1 MASSWR
7 SACTRHYRPGHR
19 NIYTA
24 VRFIACSDRTLPSG
38 TTPFFPL
45 SQSRENWNIF
55 LAKPGRFYCPI
66 RSSFSLNNCSLLSR
80 RDASRGPMWTR
91 CYRDFVMAMLD
102 DLAASCFL
110 LKDCTLLCA
119 VFGQKVSLWYIRQ
132 IWRNCCWREIWQ
144 LLGHFS
150 IFTANATYFVVIVF
164 LIRYNG
170 DGRRRN
176 VAISQRR
183 RSVEFGISTFWI
195 ARSSHV
201 RRASRLRRKKSQMNK
216 SRIWKK
222 LQANAT
228 ATGWYR
234 FISTP

>member
-45 SQSRENWNIF
+45 SRSRENWNIF

-119 VFGQKVSLWYIRQ
+119 VFGQKVSWYIRQ

-144 LLGHFS
+144 LLGDFS